1 MKMGC
6 YLVHSVSTNTRT
18 NAQAFSHCSVQGH
31 HHSEYGISYHADH
44 NSIRWAM
51 SVGCL
56 IDPNSVAMK
65 YMRKNVK
72 RRPIIGCG
80 ALVGTDLSTLVISDT
95 HAPYHHKDTMKFLL
109 AAQETLE
116 LDTAVHVGDIVDN
129 HYTSFHDPEYGAYSP
144 EDELKMARAFC
155 QELEYHFPELLIAE
169 GNHDLLNK
177 RKAKTAGIS
186 EACLRSYNDNFGVGK
201 GWDWQESHFFEI
213 GDAQPM
219 LLPMVLKS
227 NGRWNGKIL

>member
-1 MKMGC
+1 MKQQC
-6 YLVHSVSTNTRT
+6 YMVHSVSTNTRT

-44 NSIRWAM
+44 NNLRWAM

-56 IDPNSVAMK
+56 IDPKSVAMR

-72 RRPIIGCG
+72 RRPILGCG
-80 ALVGTDLSTLVISDT
+80 ALIGSDRRTLVISDT
-95 HAPYHHKDTMKFLL
+95 HAPYQHKDTIPFLL
-109 AAQETLE
+109 AARDELS
-116 LDTAVHVGDIVDN
+116 LDTCIHVGDVVDN
-129 HYTSFHDPEYGAYSP
+129 HYTSYHEPEYGAYGP
-144 EDELKMARAFC
+144 EVELKKARKFC
-155 QELEYHFPELLIAE
+155 QELESYFPDMLISE

-186 EACLRSYNDNFGVGK
+186 EASLRSYNENFGVGE
-201 GWDWQESHFFEI
+201 GWKWDESHFFEI
-213 GDAQPM
+213 GDAQPT
-219 LLPMVLKS
+219 LLPMVLKP